1 MSHSRTLPRLFIDGD
16 ACPVK
21 AEVYRVAERHGLETI
36 VVANRFIF
44 TPRDAAVRLQ
54 VVPAGPDVADDW
66 IAENAQAHD
75 IVVTADVPL
84 AARCLA
90 KGAAALGPSGRAFT
104 QENIGAALASRELMS
119 HLREVGEITGGP
131 SAFQPRDRSRFLQQL
146 EHAVVRARR
155 ALEAPDGA

>member
-1 MSHSRTLPRLFIDGD
+1 MSQSPPLPTVFIDGD

-21 AEVYRVAERHGLETI
+21 SEVYRVAERHGLQTV

-44 TPRDAAVRLQ
+44 TPRDANVRLQ

-66 IAENAQAHD
+66 IADNARAHD

-90 KGAAALGPSGRAFT
+90 KGVAALGPSGRAFT
-104 QENIGAALASRELMS
+104 EANIGAALASRELMS

-131 SAFQPRDRSRFLQQL
+131 GAFRPQDRSRFLQQL

-155 ALEAPDGA
+155 ALEAQDGA